1 MHVPICESEGFLV
14 GKGQMVYENSILF
27 ELQKYNLNSKEVIM
41 SLDAN
46 QHTHE
51 TTCYY
56 LLLNKWMR
64 EGVLEEKRDSF

>member
-1 MHVPICESEGFLV
+1 
-14 GKGQMVYENSILF
+14 
-27 ELQKYNLNSKEVIM
+27 M

-56 LLLNKWMR
+56 LLLNKWVR
-64 EGVLEEKRDSF
+64 EDVLIEKRYAF